1 MTNIYTFCFIY
12 IDVVSYELLDLA
24 PVPYET
30 FMKTFGAGNT
40 FQTASQT
47 GDSLNEETQT
57 EAIEMKDKQIQ
68 YPPSISSVVSSATG
82 LDNDSLGDDTKTSLG
97 ASSGSMR
104 LSMFLK
110 RASHTM
116 ITLVEEDSQNNQDE
130 HKSKKEEKQKEN
142 LLPFSERVIT
152 LDSNV
157 YKFLKGRPVTKIEFA
172 PYQPDVFVSCHGY
185 PDSKEKRKKHSQVDD
200 NCFVCLWNVNYPTIV
215 QKGIES
221 CLWNL

>member
-1 MTNIYTFCFIY
+1 
-12 IDVVSYELLDLA
+12 
-24 PVPYET
+24 
-30 FMKTFGAGNT
+30 MKTFGAGNT

-57 EAIEMKDKQIQ
+57 EEIEMKDKQIQ

-82 LDNDSLGDDTKTSLG
+82 LGNDTLGDDTKIG

-116 ITLVEEDSQNNQDE
+116 ITLVEEDSQHIQDE

-215 QKGIES
+215 QKGIR
-221 CLWNL
+221 LYL